1 MRILVIDTSALL
13 HAAKHSV
20 GKAKLSSNEQ
30 YTFVIFG
37 FLFRLRNL
45 VQKTYA
51 DRIVFAYDSDS
62 SLRKELIYSEYKS
75 NRNDSN
81 KTEKEKELDAIARPQ
96 FAVVKKIIK
105 YIGYKN
111 TFEVKGFEA
120 DDIIASVV
128 KSHKNDE
135 VVVCTSDKD
144 MYQLISPTC
153 MMIKPKD
160 YRWYGLK
167 EFRQEYGIEPLMW
180 KRVKVY
186 GGCSTDSVPGLPI
199 PSEDK
204 TKKIRH
210 IGEGLALS
218 YIKNKINPQ
227 SNTYKAFFGP
237 TAKKIVSRNKS
248 LVILPFKGT
257 PEFTLQVDDN
267 LSKERFLQVCREY
280 NFSSIL
286 SDIADF
292 SHVLKLK

>member
-1 MRILVIDTSALL
+1 MRILIIDTSALL

-20 GKAKLSSNEQ
+20 GKAKLSHNDQ

-51 DRIVFAYDSDS
+51 DRIVFAYDSAS

-75 NRNDSN
+75 NRDDS
-81 KTEKEKELDAIARPQ
+81 KKSDKDKQLDAIARPQ
-96 FAVVKKIIK
+96 FKIVKKIIS

-111 TFEVKGFEA
+111 TFEAEGYEA

-128 KSHKNDE
+128 KSNKNSE
-135 VVVCTSDKD
+135 IVICTSDED

-153 MMIKPKD
+153 MIIKPRD

-186 GGCSTDSVPGLPI
+186 GGCSTDAVPGLPI
-199 PSEDK
+199 PSDDK
-204 TKKIRH
+204 AKKVRH
-210 IGEGLALS
+210 IGEGLALN
-218 YIKNKINPQ
+218 YIKAKINPETK
-227 SNTYKAFFGP
+227 TYKAFFGP
-237 TAKKIVSRNKS
+237 EAKRIVNRNKS
-248 LVILPFKGT
+248 LVILPFRGT
-257 PEFTLQVDDN
+257 PEFSILSDS
-267 LSKERFLQVCREY
+267 LSKERFIQVCKEY
-280 NFSSIL
+280 GFKSIL
-286 SDIADF
+286 QDIKDF
-292 SHVLKLK
+292 CTVLKLR